1 MRPLPALGLLLAA
14 GLAASACGGAGSA
27 APQAVPVMPT
37 PLVSAAPTPAVV
49 VAWTPVVAV
58 QEQAAQLEAAEE
70 QYATCFAYAGLNQD
84 LAGAPWR
91 ADAAVV
97 QSCSTAGHGAGAG
110 RPLETRHPAT
120 YPSRHFGGI
129 AST

>member
-97 QSCSTAGHGAGAG
+97 QSCSTAG
-110 RPLETRHPAT
+110 LTPAEVQDIQDLMMHAT
-120 YPSRHFGGI
+120 
-129 AST
+129 